1 MKGLDRLRP
10 LVARRLP
17 LFRKARQLRW
27 RAAQLEHLA
36 AVLRPAPLF
45 LLGEA
50 RGGTGRYSLPSG
62 HSIVVRHRTRDL
74 EVVDEVL
81 IAPHAYEPPP
91 VIASHLSGP
100 LRILDLGANI
110 GTFGVFALSRWN
122 VDRMRSFEPDPA
134 NAVMLNETIAL
145 NHANH
150 CWRAHQAAVS
160 NSSGRITFIP
170 GHFSLSRRAD
180 QGEAGIQVIMVD
192 LFTLEYDADLL
203 KMDIEGGEW
212 SILSDP
218 RMADLQARVVV
229 IEWHWR
235 FAPRADA
242 HAAALDL
249 LTRAGYEVH
258 ADHIEPRTGTG
269 LLWASRPQHPR
280 PGHPCVSA
288 PIGGRRR
295 PLARGAYWR

>member
-110 GTFGVFALSRWN
+110 GTFGVFALGRWN

-134 NAVMLNETIAL
+134 NAVMLKKRSRSITPTIAGERTRQP
-145 NHANH
+145 
-150 CWRAHQAAVS
+150 CR
-160 NSSGRITFIP
+160 TPP
-170 GHFSLSRRAD
+170 GASPLSPGTSPYRDEPTKARR
-180 QGEAGIQVIMVD
+180 E
-192 LFTLEYDADLL
+192 
-203 KMDIEGGEW
+203 
-212 SILSDP
+212 
-218 RMADLQARVVV
+218 
-229 IEWHWR
+229 
-235 FAPRADA
+235 
-242 HAAALDL
+242 
-249 LTRAGYEVH
+249 
-258 ADHIEPRTGTG
+258 
-269 LLWASRPQHPR
+269 SR
-280 PGHPCVSA
+280 
-288 PIGGRRR
+288 
-295 PLARGAYWR
+295 

>member
-1 MKGLDRLRP
+1 MEWPRSRGAITSRSVKGLDRLRP
-10 LVARRLP
+10 LARRLG
-17 LFRKARQLRW
+17 LVRKARHLRW
-27 RAAQLEHLA
+27 RAAQLRRLA

-50 RGGTGRYSLPSG
+50 RGGIGRYSLPSG
-62 HSIVVRHRTRDL
+62 HIIVVRHQTRDL

-81 IAPHAYEPPP
+81 IAPKAYEPPP
-91 VIASHLSGP
+91 VIASHLGGP

-110 GTFGVFALSRWN
+110 GTFGVFALGRWN

-134 NAVMLNETIAL
+134 NAAMLNDTIAL

-150 CWRAHQAAVS
+150 CWTARQAAVS
-160 NSSGRITFIP
+160 NCSGHMTFIP

-180 QGEAGIQVIMVD
+180 GGEAGIDVMMVD
-192 LFTLEYDADLL
+192 LFTLQYDTDLL

-218 RMADLQARVVV
+218 RMADLQARVIVM
-229 IEWHWR
+229 EWHWR
-235 FAPRADA
+235 YAPQADA

-249 LTRAGYEVH
+249 LKRAGYELH
-258 ADHIEPRTGTG
+258 AGHIEPRTGTG
-269 LLWASRPQHPR
+269 LVWASR
-280 PGHPCVSA
+280 S
-288 PIGGRRR
+288 
-295 PLARGAYWR
+295 